1 MATYSVMV
9 GWNSDAMFE
18 IAQTGFYDA
27 NASTLQRMARDQE
40 TASTVRIVFDF
51 AAPGVP
57 PIHEWQQIWCGWRE
71 GGTWLQGPD
80 PPFLGFLVQLEGGGA
95 ATHTITAQVQ
105 TMAYLMSRATVIGW
119 PTGETDG
126 IPTAGYPAD
135 YSVANWLVGTTPYP
149 GVLRVYCGPA
159 LFDGIDPYFES
170 LILDATAIP
179 GGNTEALVGQW
190 GFTTL
195 EAILQ
200 DLVGVARY
208 VAARDAGALIEPVY
222 WWQTVAQGRT
232 LRPRFRLIDANDT
245 ASKPVK
251 AVFSVAPAAGEFYIE
266 DFHHIRDGKDV
277 RTDVVVQGVGSEN
290 GRLVYSRYQGHT
302 GDYPCE
308 YLPAGIGGDPY
319 FDTSIDT
326 QAKADAV
333 AAALGYRVW
342 GALGSLNWL
351 TDGVAVGGTAL
362 TYFEPGDVVVLYDP
376 AEGQNYTRYVVRKV
390 TVQGGDAGHPKYR
403 IEVGD
408 VIPNVKELIRGATI
422 VQPHRRAIGTGGGA
436 NTRGAALG
444 THGLPGAPPQIPME
458 ARPVHSQQNNMRSA
472 FTDVIDLT
480 TDQPTQLRPDV
491 DPDNPPTP
499 AVRQLHRDQ
508 YGNHRQWLGPEGAD
522 GVHHYTF
529 HVTAAGEYLF
539 TIPDPVTLV
548 EELIQNPDGSVNSD
562 ITTSYLANDSAV
574 PVPSG
579 INPLTCTRNTVLAVT
594 FAGTFPTRGVSY
606 KLTSSPNP
614 VVPL

>member
-1 MATYSVMV
+1 MTARYSVMV
-9 GWNSDAMFE
+9 GWASTEMHE

-40 TASTVRIVFDF
+40 TASNVRIIFDF
-51 AAPGVP
+51 NAPGVP
-57 PIHEWQQIWCGWRE
+57 PIREWMQIWAGWRN
-71 GGTWLQGPD
+71 GNVWLQGPD
-80 PPFLGFLVQLEGGGA
+80 PPFLGFLVQLEGSGA
-95 ATHTITAQVQ
+95 ATHVITAQVQ
-105 TMAYLMSRATVIGW
+105 TMAYLTSRRTVIGW
-119 PTGETDG
+119 PTGESDG
-126 IPTAGYPAD
+126 LPTAGYPAD
-135 YSVANWLVGTTPYP
+135 YSVGNWLVGDTPYP
-149 GVLRVYCGPA
+149 GILRFYFPA
-159 LFDGIDPYFES
+159 ILMDGIDPYFDT
-170 LILDATAIP
+170 LTLDATAIP

-190 GFTTL
+190 GFTTV
-195 EAILQ
+195 EAVLQ
-200 DLVGVARY
+200 DMIGVSRY
-208 VAARDAGALIEPVY
+208 VAARDDGLLIEPVG
-222 WWQTVAQGRT
+222 WWQTVAQGSI
-232 LRPRFRLIDANDT
+232 LRPRYRLIDANDT

-251 AVFSVAPAAGEFYIE
+251 GVFSVSPAVGEFPFE
-266 DFHHIRDGKDV
+266 KFSHTRDGKDV
-277 RTDVVVQGVGSEN
+277 RTDVVVKGIGSDPTT
-290 GRLVYSRYQGHT
+290 GALIYSRYQGHIA
-302 GDYPCE
+302 DYPCE
-308 YLPAGIGGDPY
+308 YLPDGIGGEPY
-319 FDTSIDT
+319 FDTAIDT

-333 AAALGYRVW
+333 AATIGYRVW
-342 GALGSLNWL
+342 GALGALSWV
-351 TDGVAVGGTAL
+351 TDGVAEGGTAI
-362 TYFEPGDVVVLYDP
+362 TYFEPGDVIALYDP
-376 AEGQNYTRYVVRKV
+376 AEGQDYTRYVVRKV
-390 TVQGGDAGHPKYR
+390 TPQGGTAGHPVYR

-422 VQPHRRAIGTGGGA
+422 VQPHRRAIGTGGGT

-458 ARPVHSQQNNMRSA
+458 ARPVHSQQNNMRAA

-508 YGNHRQWLGPEGAD
+508 YGNPRQWLGPEGAD

-579 INPLTCTRNTVLAVT
+579 INPLTCT
-594 FAGTFPTRGVSY
+594 
-606 KLTSSPNP
+606 
-614 VVPL
+614 